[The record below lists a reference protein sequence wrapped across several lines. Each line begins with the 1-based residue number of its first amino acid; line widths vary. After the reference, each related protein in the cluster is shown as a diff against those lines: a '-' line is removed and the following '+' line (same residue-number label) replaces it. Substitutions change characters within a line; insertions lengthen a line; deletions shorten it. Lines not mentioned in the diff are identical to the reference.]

1 MVLLLGFITLI
12 FVGCTKVSIVNNE
25 YLIAGGKYFT
35 HCIGVNSP
43 GAIAGFEKMVSGLGV
58 PVSVARTE
66 GHVPSFMEKWVWC
79 QVTRLEGDITEEVNG
94 EAAAAAEP
102 GPAEVAD
109 MKEER
114 VNGHSKEEEK
124 KEVSSEDEKG
134 KKEDVKKQEKNE
146 EEKKEEKKEVKKE
159 EKKEDKKEEK
169 KEEKKGGVK
178 DLKDK
183 LDSPKAKDK
192 VLSKEKSNLDKKGK
206 KAK

>member
-1 MVLLLGFITLI
+1 MI
-12 FVGCTKVSIVNNE
+12 FVCCTKVSIVNNE

-94 EAAAAAEP
+94 EAAAEP

-109 MKEER
+109 KEER

-124 KEVSSEDEKG
+124 KEESSEDEKG

-169 KEEKKGGVK
+169 KEEKKGGAK
-178 DLKDK
+178 DLKEK

>member
-12 FVGCTKVSIVNNE
+12 FVCCTKVSIVNNE

-94 EAAAAAEP
+94 EAAAEP
-102 GPAEVAD
+102 GPAEGR
-109 MKEER
+109 ELFFL
-114 VNGHSKEEEK
+114 SIF
-124 KEVSSEDEKG
+124 SSYYFYIFYPSSPRFQLLPLQTFYFKYIFLPG
-134 KKEDVKKQEKNE
+134 KVFCCSSSYLEQ
-146 EEKKEEKKEVKKE
+146 
-159 EKKEDKKEEK
+159 
-169 KEEKKGGVK
+169 
-178 DLKDK
+178 
-183 LDSPKAKDK
+183 
-192 VLSKEKSNLDKKGK
+192 SNLIMFSLPTNATKIE
-206 KAK
+206 

>member
-12 FVGCTKVSIVNNE
+12 FVCCTKVSIVNNE

-94 EAAAAAEP
+94 EAAAEP

-109 MKEER
+109 MKEEQ

-169 KEEKKGGVK
+169 KEEKKGGAK
-178 DLKDK
+178 DLKEK

>member
-1 MVLLLGFITLI
+1 MIS
-12 FVGCTKVSIVNNE
+12 VGCTKVSIVNNE

-58 PVSVARTE
+58 PVSIERTE

-79 QVTRLEGDITEEVNG
+79 QVTRLEGDILEQING
-94 EAAAAAEP
+94 EAAAEP

-109 MKEER
+109 KKDEK

-124 KEVSSEDEKG
+124 QEVSSEDEKG
-134 KKEDVKKQEKNE
+134 KKEDVKKQEKIQ
-146 EEKKEEKKEVKKE
+146 EEKKEEKKDEKKEVKKE

-169 KEEKKGGVK
+169 KEEKKGGAK

>member
-1 MVLLLGFITLI
+1 MI
-12 FVGCTKVSIVNNE
+12 FVCCTKVSIVNNE

-94 EAAAAAEP
+94 EAAAEP

-109 MKEER
+109 MKER

-169 KEEKKGGVK
+169 KEEKKGGAK